1 MSQKIQSATE
11 IEFSANQKEV
21 GKIPTSFLFFFKSL

>member
-21 GKIPTSFLFFFKSL
+21 GKIPTSFFILL

>member
-1 MSQKIQSATE
+1 MSQKVYSAMK

-21 GKIPTSFLFFFKSL
+21 GKIPTSLFILL